1 MDKTIL
7 KKYLEKAAKQ
17 SLISFRHK
25 EDEEQF
31 LSDFQSALVFAKK
44 LDEIDVSSAQPLE
57 NVLDF
62 YGGNYEK
69 MREVFDEFNSEIQS
83 DNDDQVSDGFERL
96 LLNKDDMFD
105 DEDDSHSGADILKK
119 TSMHM
124 KGNLVMAPGAFNKD
138 DF

>member
-1 MDKTIL
+1 MDPKIL
-7 KKYLEKAAKQ
+7 KAYLDKAAKQ

-25 EDEEQF
+25 ADEEQF
-31 LSDFQSALVFAKK
+31 LSDFSSALVFAKK
-44 LDEIDVSSAQPLE
+44 LDEIDVSQAQPLE

-69 MREVFDEFNSEIQS
+69 MREIFDELNSEIQS
-83 DNDDQVSDGFERL
+83 DNEDNVSDGFERR
-96 LLNKDDMFD
+96 LLNRDDID
-105 DEDDSHSGADILKK
+105 DEEEDRAGVDILKK

-124 KGNLVMAPGAFNKD
+124 KGNLVMAPGSFNKD